1 MSAPVERPTSS
12 PLLRVEGPVVTL
24 HDHSSYPDFDTR
36 WLDSDWWLAN
46 GARMHSVTGRAGV
59 LMLERGHETWVY
71 RHYHR
76 GGLVAKLC
84 YDEYLWTGA
93 ERSRPVREWHV
104 LDRLTRLGLP
114 APRPV
119 AARAVRSGPIYRAD
133 ILTVLLPDTVP
144 LSSRLGALWTDS
156 RLWSA
161 IGVMVAGFHRAG
173 CDHPDLT
180 AHNILIDSGR
190 RPFLVDF
197 DNARMR
203 NPGGWQR
210 AGMERLQR
218 SLRKVS
224 LETGTRFDESAWET
238 LDAAY
243 RSASA

>member
-1 MSAPVERPTSS
+1 MSAHAERPASR
-12 PLLRVEGPVVTL
+12 PELRVEGAVITL
-24 HDHSSYPDFDTR
+24 HDRSSYPDFDAR
-36 WLDSDWWLAN
+36 WLDRDWWLAN
-46 GARMHSVTGRAGV
+46 GARTHSVTGRAGV
-59 LMLERGHETWVY
+59 LMLERGPETWVY

-104 LDRLTRLGLP
+104 LDRLTRKGLP

-144 LSSRLGALWTDS
+144 LSSRLGELWGDK

-161 IGVMVAGFHRAG
+161 IGAMVAGFHRAG

-180 AHNILIDSGR
+180 AHNILVDSGR

-203 NPGGWQR
+203 RPGGWQR
-210 AGMERLQR
+210 SGMERLKR

-224 LETGTRFDESAWET
+224 LETGTSFDATAWEA
-238 LDAAY
+238 LEGAY